1 MPNPVLGHTGV
12 NMSYKASM
20 LWEFTFLWED
30 RSKIK
35 VNMKIYTL
43 IFLMVFL
50 IFKKNF

>member
-1 MPNPVLGHTGV
+1 MPNRMLRHTGV
-12 NMSYKASM
+12 NTSYKASM

-43 IFLMVFL
+43 ILFL
-50 IFKKNF
+50 IVLFKFF